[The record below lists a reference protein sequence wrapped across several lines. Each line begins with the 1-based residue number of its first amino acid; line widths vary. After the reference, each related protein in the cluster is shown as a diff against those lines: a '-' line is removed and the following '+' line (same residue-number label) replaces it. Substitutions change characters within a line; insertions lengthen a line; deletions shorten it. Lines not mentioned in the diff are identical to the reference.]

1 MNIAPGLH
9 LGRYE
14 VRAPLGAGGMGE
26 VYVAW
31 DHDLEREVAIK
42 VLRYGATEPDRV
54 HRFVQEAKAASA
66 LNHPNV
72 AHVYEIGM
80 HDGLRFI
87 AMEMVGGET
96 LRTRIARGAVPVD
109 DALDIALQITAAL
122 AAAHQAG
129 IVHRDIKPENVMV
142 RPDGYVKVLD
152 FGLAK
157 LREPLPNDSATVVKT
172 AAGMAVGTLGYMA
185 PETLSGSGD
194 ITAAADVYA
203 TGGSCTRW

>member
-14 VRAPLGAGGMGE
+14 VRAPLGVGGMGE

-72 AHVYEIGM
+72 AHVYEIGT

-96 LRTRIARGAVPVD
+96 LRTRIARGARCRHHSSR
-109 DALDIALQITAAL
+109 
-122 AAAHQAG
+122 HQARE
-129 IVHRDIKPENVMV
+129 RDDPARRLRQSARL
-142 RPDGYVKVLD
+142 RPGEI
-152 FGLAK
+152 A
-157 LREPLPNDSATVVKT
+157 
-172 AAGMAVGTLGYMA
+172 
-185 PETLSGSGD
+185 
-194 ITAAADVYA
+194 
-203 TGGSCTRW
+203 

>member
-1 MNIAPGLH
+1 MNIAPGVH

-14 VRAPLGAGGMGE
+14 VRAPLGVGGMGE

-72 AHVYEIGM
+72 AHVYEIGS

-96 LRTRIARGAVPVD
+96 LRTRIARGAVPAD

-122 AAAHQAG
+122 GAAHGAG
-129 IVHRDIKPENVMV
+129 IIRSEEHTSELQSPYDLVCRLLLEK
-142 RPDGYVKVLD
+142 K
-152 FGLAK
+152 
-157 LREPLPNDSATVVKT
+157 
-172 AAGMAVGTLGYMA
+172 
-185 PETLSGSGD
+185 
-194 ITAAADVYA
+194 
-203 TGGSCTRW
+203 